1 MGAPKW
7 KTVTHEPNCA
17 VNEKEGEG
25 KLIEVAFEMVSWVD
39 SVRLETKI
47 PIYQFC
53 SPVET
58 LVLPGK
64 PSRSSLKV
72 KFAQVCLTL
81 QSHGLYSPW
90 KFQIG
95 SQPQV
100 RGSRA
105 WKFRTRVYC
114 ISGSFFTSWASMDWN
129 FQSMEI
135 STHWSG
141 WLFPP
146 PGNLPNP
153 GDQTQV
159 SHIAGRFFTSWATR
173 EAQEYW
179 SG

>member
-53 SPVET
+53 SSVET

-64 PSRSSLKV
+64 PSHSSLKV

-100 RGSRA
+100 KGSRA